1 MKRVLIV
8 LLLLSSKLF
17 AGEFVSK
24 VWVPDNGNGTYTNPI
39 IDADY
44 SDPDVCRVGSDY
56 YMTAS
61 SFNCVPGLPIL
72 HSNDLVNWKLV
83 NHAIQKLDNGVF
95 DFNMPQHGKGVW
107 APSIREHKGKV
118 YIFWGDPDAGIFY
131 VVTDN
136 PLGDWS
142 SPILLKAGK
151 GMIDA
156 APLWDD
162 DGKMYVVHSWAGS
175 RAGMK
180 SVLGVFEVKNGVAG
194 QSRIVFDGHKKH
206 TTIEGPKFFKKD
218 GYYYIFTPAGGVP
231 TGWQVVLRSKS
242 PFGPYE
248 DRVVMAQGSTDI
260 NGPHQGAW
268 VTTPDGKQ
276 DWFIHFQDKYAYGRV
291 AHLNPMKWV
300 DGFPVIGVDRE
311 GKGCG
316 EPVRSYKKPDVGKT
330 YPVSTP
336 VDSDDFNSSTLG
348 LQWQWHGN
356 PNPLWYY
363 AAGHEGVMRLFSAPS
378 PDNSASLWNT
388 PAMLLQKTP
397 ADEFTVTT
405 KSIFVPLKDKKG
417 ERAGLVIMGRD
428 YGALYFENGEN
439 GVTLSQS
446 FNAKAESGGQ
456 EVVNESVA
464 IDSTKHVYMRL
475 KVSKGAACQF
485 YYSLDGKKFTAIG
498 KPFTAKEGMW
508 IGAKVGLFATR
519 SFANNDSGWMDVD
532 WIDFDKNKR

>member
-1 MKRVLIV
+1 MKRVFIV
-8 LLLLSSKLF
+8 LLLISSKLV

-72 HSNDLVNWKLV
+72 HSKDLVNWKLV
-83 NHAIQKLDNGVF
+83 NHAIQRLDNGVL
-95 DFNMPQHGKGVW
+95 DFNLPQHGKGVF
-107 APSIREHKGKV
+107 APAIRQHEGKI
-118 YIFWGDPDAGIFY
+118 YIFWGDPDAGVFY
-131 VVTDN
+131 VVADN
-136 PLGDWS
+136 PLGEWS
-142 SPILLKAGK
+142 NPVLLKAGK
-151 GMIDA
+151 GIIDTS
-156 APLWDD
+156 PLWDD
-162 DGKMYVVHSWAGS
+162 DGRMYVVHAWAGS

-180 SVLGVFEVKNGVAG
+180 SVLGVFEVRNGVAG
-194 QSRIVFDGHKKH
+194 QSRIVFDGHKNH

-242 PFGPYE
+242 PYGPYE
-248 DRVVMAQGSTDI
+248 DRIVMAQGSTAV

-268 VTTPDGKQ
+268 ITTPDGKQ

-291 AHLNPMKWV
+291 AHLNPMMWV
-300 DGFPVIGVDRE
+300 DGFPVIGVDRQ

-316 EPVRSYKKPDVGKT
+316 EPVSIYKKPDVGGT
-330 YPVSTP
+330 YPVTTP
-336 VDSDDFNSSTLG
+336 VDSDDFNSTTLG

-363 AAGHEGVMRLFSAPS
+363 AAADEGVIRLFSAPS
-378 PDNSASLWNT
+378 PDNSASLWDT
-388 PAMLLQKTP
+388 PALLLQKTP
-397 ADEFTVTT
+397 ADEFTVTAKT
-405 KSIFVPLKDKKG
+405 LFVPQPKKKG

-428 YGALYFENGEN
+428 YGALYFENTEK

-446 FNAKAESGGQ
+446 FNAKADSKGQ
-456 EVVNESVA
+456 EVVNETIA
-464 IDSTKHVYMRL
+464 IDTSKPVYLQL
-475 KVSKGAACQF
+475 KVSKGASCQF
-485 YYSLDGKKFTAIG
+485 SYSLDGKKFSTIG
-498 KPFTAKEGMW
+498 NPFTAKQGVW
-508 IGAKVGLFATR
+508 IGTKVGMFATR
-519 SFANNDSGWMDVD
+519 PFASNDSGWMDVD